1 MIQRIQTVYLF
12 LTTLLSLLFLKGS
25 ILTFSDESDS
35 LIKIT
40 FRGILRDSDGQ
51 GYQLI
56 DKLLPLSVIIIIIP
70 ILCLAAIMFFKNRK
84 IQKLLVLILIVI
96 IGGLIVVS
104 GFYSL
109 TIITTYSSVVTP
121 GIKMLIPVIMLIL
134 SFLAYRG
141 ITKDDNLIK
150 SYDRLR

>member
-40 FRGILRDSDGQ
+40 FRGILRASDGQ

-56 DKLLPLSVIIIIIP
+56 EKLLPLSVIIIIIP
-70 ILCLAAIMFFKNRK
+70 VLCLAAIMFFKNRK
-84 IQKLLVLILIVI
+84 IQKLLVLILIVMVA
-96 IGGLIVVS
+96 GLIVVS